1 MSDQIDRHQIR
12 PFPAAGRVHAHSA
25 NGSAHSANMNGGHA
39 VHNGVPGKAGIS
51 FVNRKRIGD
60 YLIEAG
66 LLTKSQVD
74 VALND
79 QQTTEMKFGEIL
91 AARGWVKQQTIEFVM
106 TKVVVP
112 ERKTLAQRERVH
124 QMKASSDMGAVDLQ
138 SPQESQPQNGRNAV
152 LEKSSPASSSVQ
164 QNHSQQNSASGR
176 RDAPISKPLP
186 PVKSNDGDVNWVG

>member
-1 MSDQIDRHQIR
+1 MSDPIDRHQIR
-12 PFPAAGRVHAHSA
+12 PFPVAGRANVHHADNAHSA
-25 NGSAHSANMNGGHA
+25 
-39 VHNGVPGKAGIS
+39 HNSVPGNAGIS

-91 AARGWVKQQTIEFVM
+91 AARGWVKQQTVEFLM
-106 TKVVVP
+106 IKVVLP
-112 ERKTLAQRERVH
+112 ERKTLAQRERVRKIKTDGG
-124 QMKASSDMGAVDLQ
+124 MDAVDLKSSQ
-138 SPQESQPQNGRNAV
+138 DLQPQNGRSETS
-152 LEKSSPASSSVQ
+152 EKSSSSLSAQ
-164 QNHSQQNSASGR
+164 QNHSQQNSGSGR
-176 RDAPISKPLP
+176 RDAPIAKPLP